1 MEGERQRGKGVKQ
14 NLTVSTLY
22 RGIAK
27 AMNII
32 TIRWACAK
40 HVLPCTCQLDSSHP
54 QEQTDKLC
62 I

>member
-32 TIRWACAK
+32 TIRWLVLSMCYHA
-40 HVLPCTCQLDSSHP
+40 HVN
-54 QEQTDKLC
+54 
-62 I
+62 